1 MYHILRELADSWAL
15 LALTLIFIG
24 IVFWAYRPG
33 SKALHKDIA
42 DIPFR
47 NDELED

>member
-1 MYHILRELADSWAL
+1 MYHLLRELADSWAL

-24 IVFWAYRPG
+24 IIVWAFRPG
-33 SKALHKDIA
+33 AKEVHKDIA
-42 DIPFR
+42 NIPLR